1 LNNGACPNLGLR
13 KIKRELSRAVGAG
26 KGEYTGAKLKVY
38 SCFSRARG
46 TIKCIS
52 LFLLN

>member
-1 LNNGACPNLGLR
+1 VRGEGAQKEGLIGPR
-13 KIKRELSRAVGAG
+13 GVG

-46 TIKCIS
+46 LLSVT
-52 LFLLN
+52 LFFY